1 MTALS
6 ESFILCLT
14 NWPSFYVNYTILTR
28 ISIIKFPRQGY
39 CWEIKVSVYT
49 KFHLAQS
56 SMYFNSA
63 SPWWQGVSLVL
74 LDAEGKYGGG
84 VAFPG
89 LMRDVES
96 LKANMEPCFVYV
108 LVLASLGFNARSL
121 LPLYLSR
128 PVGSVWPAT
137 CPQTSDSVLFTVQAY
152 LLYHFV
158 YFTFFH
164 PQGLPDL

>member
-6 ESFILCLT
+6 EPFILCLT
-14 NWPSFYVNYTILTR
+14 NWPNFYVNYTILTR

-74 LDAEGKYGGG
+74 LCVEGKYGGG

-108 LVLASLGFNARSL
+108 LVLASLGFNARSP

-128 PVGSVWPAT
+128 PVGSVWPAP
-137 CPQTSDSVLFTVQAY
+137 CPQTSNSVLFTVQAY

-164 PQGLPDL
+164 PQGLLDL